1 MTTGKLNGKIA
12 LITGGSRGLGKAMAL
27 ALAKEGAH
35 LALVAR
41 DETKLKITTDEIRQ
55 AGGSAE
61 YFLAD
66 VTQPDQV
73 KAAEQ
78 AIIARF
84 GQINILINN
93 AGINIRKP
101 LTEYTLEEWHQVMNA
116 NLTSVYLMCHAF
128 IPHMTGRSYGRII
141 NLTSMMSHIAL
152 PGRVAYCTSKAG
164 LLGFTKALALELAPH
179 KITVNGISP
188 GPVATEMNQV
198 IIQNPETNRQFL
210 NSLPVNRWGK
220 VEEIG
225 ALAAFLCSE
234 DSGFIT
240 GTDIVIDGGW
250 TAQ

>member
-1 MTTGKLNGKIA
+1 MTTGKLHGKVA

-27 ALAKEGAH
+27 ALAQEGAQ

-41 DETKLKITTDEIRQ
+41 DETKLQAVADEIRQ
-55 AGGSAE
+55 AGGTAE

-66 VTQPDQV
+66 VTNQAEV
-73 KAAEQ
+73 TAAKE
-78 AIIARF
+78 AVIKRF
-84 GQINILINN
+84 GQVNILINN

-101 LTEYTLEEWHQVMNA
+101 LTEYTLVEWHQVMNA
-116 NLTSVYLMCHAF
+116 NLTSVYLICHAF
-128 IPHMTGRSYGRII
+128 IPHMTGRGYGRIL
-141 NLTSMMSHIAL
+141 NMTSMLSHIAL

-164 LLGFTKALALELAPH
+164 LLGFTKALALELASE

-198 IIQNPETNRQFL
+198 IIQNPEANQQFL
-210 NSLPVNRWGK
+210 NSLPVNRWGT
-220 VEEIG
+220 VQEIG
-225 ALAAFLCSE
+225 ALAVFLCSE

-250 TAQ
+250 TAR

>member
-41 DETKLKITTDEIRQ
+41 DETKLKIAADEIKQ
-55 AGGSAE
+55 VGGRAE

-66 VTQPDQV
+66 VTQPAQV

-84 GQINILINN
+84 GQVNILINN

-128 IPHMTGRSYGRII
+128 IPHMTGRDYGRII

-164 LLGFTKALALELAPH
+164 LLGFTKALALELAPQ

-198 IIQNPETNRQFL
+198 IMQNPETNRQFL

-234 DSGFIT
+234 DSCFIT

>member
-41 DETKLKITTDEIRQ
+41 DETKLKIAADEIKQ

-66 VTQPDQV
+66 VTQPAQV

-84 GQINILINN
+84 GQVNILINN

-128 IPHMTGRSYGRII
+128 IPHMTGRGYGRIL

-164 LLGFTKALALELAPH
+164 LLGFTKALALELAPE

-198 IIQNPETNRQFL
+198 IIQNPTTNQQFL

-250 TAQ
+250 TAK

>member
-1 MTTGKLNGKIA
+1 MTAGKLNGKVA

-41 DETKLKITTDEIRQ
+41 DETKLKIAADEIKQ

-66 VTQPDQV
+66 VTLPAQV

-84 GQINILINN
+84 GRINILINN

-128 IPHMTGRSYGRII
+128 IPHMTGQNYGRII

-198 IIQNPETNRQFL
+198 IIQNPELNQQFL

-234 DSGFIT
+234 DAGFIT
-240 GTDIVIDGGW
+240 GTDILIDGGW
-250 TAQ
+250 TAR

>member
-41 DETKLKITTDEIRQ
+41 DETKLKIATDEIGQ
-55 AGGSAE
+55 TGGSAE

-84 GQINILINN
+84 GHIDILINN

-128 IPHMTGRSYGRII
+128 IPHMTGRDYGRII

-164 LLGFTKALALELAPH
+164 LLGFTKALALELAPQ

-225 ALAAFLCSE
+225 ALAVFLCSE

>member
-1 MTTGKLNGKIA
+1 MGKLNGKVA

-41 DETKLKITTDEIRQ
+41 DETKLKAVVDEVRQ
-55 AGGSAE
+55 AGGAVE

-66 VTQPDQV
+66 VTNQSQV
-73 KAAEQ
+73 KSAKEAVVQ
-78 AIIARF
+78 RF
-84 GQINILINN
+84 GQVNILINN

-128 IPHMTGRSYGRII
+128 IPHMTGRGYGRIL
-141 NLTSMMSHIAL
+141 NMTSMLSHIAL

-164 LLGFTKALALELAPH
+164 LLGFTKALALELASE

-188 GPVATEMNQV
+188 GPFGTEMNQV
-198 IIQNPETNRQFL
+198 IIQNPEANQQFL
-210 NSLPVNRWGK
+210 NNLPVNRWGN
-220 VEEIG
+220 VQEIG
-225 ALAAFLCSE
+225 ALAVFLCSE

-240 GTDIVIDGGW
+240 GTDILIDGGW
-250 TAQ
+250 TAR